1 MDSCLSGRQAPIRI
15 KDKQYYKK
23 LLDRYFGHNHALAN
37 ENNSRLDKPIYRSKR
52 NLPGR
57 GVNSKEDINRQFPHV
72 RLSYNSNDRRVVLTH
87 EPYILEGSDTEE
99 CFDVEVCFTSAEL

>member
-37 ENNSRLDKPIYRSKR
+37 ENNNNKSEKTMYRSSR
-52 NLPGR
+52 NFAANGIRNKDDL
-57 GVNSKEDINRQFPHV
+57 DRQFPHV
-72 RLSYNSNDRRVVLTH
+72 RLSYSSNDRKVVLTS
-87 EPYILEGSDTEE
+87 EPYIIEADNEE
-99 CFDVEVCFTSAEL
+99 VLNAEV